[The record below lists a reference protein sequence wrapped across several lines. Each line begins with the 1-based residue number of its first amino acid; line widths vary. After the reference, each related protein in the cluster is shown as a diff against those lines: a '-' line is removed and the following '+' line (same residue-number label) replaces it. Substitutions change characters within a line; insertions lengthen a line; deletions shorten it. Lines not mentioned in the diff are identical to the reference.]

1 MLSSQGSS
9 QLVDCTHTPSR
20 CSYARVALLVAVS
33 AGILALGSGWL
44 AGTARADG
52 DPASDVLASQ
62 ALFLPQD
69 AGVGSKQQAQ
79 LEALL
84 SAAQR
89 NGYQMR
95 VAIIASPAD
104 LGSVTE
110 LWHQPRNYAR
120 FLGQELSLVYR
131 GRLLVVMPNGYGLDQ
146 VARPPG
152 AEHSA
157 LAVLGAPGAR
167 LGPATLSAVQ
177 HLAAASGHHL
187 ALPGAAPPSTARPAD
202 TRSWIALG
210 AGGALILLA
219 WTGSL
224 RARPVQIRSRRLRQT
239 E

>member
-1 MLSSQGSS
+1 MLSSRGSYH
-9 QLVDCTHTPSR
+9 LVDSTHTPSR
-20 CSYARVALLVAVS
+20 RSRARPALLLAVS

-44 AGTARADG
+44 AGSAWADG

-69 AGVGSKQQAQ
+69 AGVPAKQQAQ
-79 LEALL
+79 LGALL
-84 SAAQR
+84 GAAQR
-89 NGYQMR
+89 NGYQIR
-95 VAIIASPAD
+95 VAMIASPAD

-110 LWHQPRNYAR
+110 LWRQPRDYAR

-146 VARPPG
+146 LSSSLG
-152 AEHSA
+152 AEQSA
-157 LAVLGAPGAR
+157 LAVLSAPGTE

-187 ALPGAAPPSTARPAD
+187 ALPSAKAPSTARATDARP
-202 TRSWIALG
+202 WIAFG

-219 WTGSL
+219 WAGSL
-224 RARPVQIRSRRLRQT
+224 RARPMQIRSGRLRQAD
-239 E
+239 